1 MQRGEYS
8 LGIEGQLVKIE
19 PNMVSFTVSLPKDV
33 YAASFSGGELYLDF
47 EVTREIEA
55 EGFSREI
62 IRRIQQTRK
71 EMKLDVEE
79 FIKVEVRAD
88 LKLSEYIKMWK
99 QHIMSEVRSKSM
111 ELVIEVHGDQLG
123 KWEIEGEKVEIGV
136 SSMNLKDSI
145 KELAKIPGITAKAAE
160 ALVDAGV
167 RTEVALKQLGEDRI
181 EEITKLSKADVRR
194 ALHHSDRTA
203 EVCKPLPESA
213 GKTMD
218 KAEMMPYL
226 LRIPRMN
233 DLKAEMLYDAGY
245 DSLDRLKA
253 ADKDELKNVPGLGS
267 KTIDEILKYIA
278 EGGFQRCTACTKCGH
293 QVTAKDL
300 NCPGCGTSLRGEAG
314 EEEAEAPKEQGL
326 QEGYSYLIKD
336 DRSDRSYEF
345 FMEQLKKG
353 KRGFCITRNYPV
365 KIRNKF
371 DLGETPI
378 VWLSNVG
385 KEDSLRPKDLE
396 KLNYSLEQFLTQ
408 GQGVVLLDGLE
419 YLITNNNF
427 LTVLRFVQSLR
438 DQVAINNSIMMMVLN
453 PSTLDA
459 NELNLLEKEV
469 DGTL

>member
-1 MQRGEYS
+1 
-8 LGIEGQLVKIE
+8 
-19 PNMVSFTVSLPKDV
+19 V
-33 YAASFSGGELYLDF
+33 YAATFSGGELYLDF

-62 IRRIQQTRK
+62 IRRVQQTRK
-71 EMKLDVEE
+71 DMKLDVEE
-79 FIKVEVRAD
+79 FVKVEVLAD
-88 LKLSEYIKMWK
+88 AKVAEYVKMWK
-99 QHIMSEVRSKSM
+99 QHIMSEVRSKSL
-111 ELVIEVHGDQLG
+111 ELVMEVHGDQVG

-136 SSMNLKDSI
+136 TSMNLRDSI
-145 KELAKIPGITAKAAE
+145 KELAKIPGLTTKAAE
-160 ALVDAGV
+160 VLVGAGI
-167 RTEVALKQLGEDRI
+167 RTEADLKQLGEEKV
-181 EEITKLSKADVRR
+181 EEMTKLPKADVRR
-194 ALHHSDRTA
+194 ALHHSDRSVEA
-203 EVCKPLPESA
+203 CKVVPEGT
-213 GKTMD
+213 GKSMD
-218 KAEMMPYL
+218 RSEMTPYL

-233 DLKAEMLYDAGY
+233 ELKAEMLYDAGY
-245 DSLDRLKA
+245 NSLDHLQT
-253 ADKDELKNVPGLGS
+253 ADREELKNVPGLGS
-267 KTIDEILKYIA
+267 KTIDEILKYVA
-278 EGGFQRCTACTKCGH
+278 EGGFQRCSACKTCGRE
-293 QVTAKDL
+293 VTAKDL
-300 NCPGCGTSLRGEAG
+300 NCPDCGTSLRAEVT
-314 EEEAEAPKEQGL
+314 EEEPEAPKSQGL
-326 QEGYSYLIKD
+326 QDGYSYLIKD

-345 FMEQLKKG
+345 FMEQVKKG

-365 KIRNKF
+365 KIRNKY
-371 DLGETPI
+371 DLGDTPI

-396 KLNYSLEQFLTQ
+396 KLNYSLEQFLTK